1 MTTENENTTD
11 EIKNLDVNTVYPNP
25 DQPRK
30 AFDEASLKELADS
43 ITKHGVIQ
51 PVTVVKTDKGYMIV
65 AGERRFRATL
75 KAGLKPVPA
84 VVKNYDEKE
93 TKEVA
98 LLENLQREDLNPIEE
113 ALGYKSLI
121 EEYGLTQDEAAKSVG
136 KSRPAVANAMRL
148 LGLKPE
154 VLKMVEEGK
163 LSAGHARTLLPL
175 EDAALQL
182 STAKNVIDNS
192 LSVRKTEQLV
202 AKTLKKLREPEKKPT
217 KSEELFVDYI
227 ADTADYLSR
236 TLSRK
241 VNIECG
247 KRSGRIVLEFYDS
260 DDREALI
267 QNLVRMGGTWQKN
280 ND

>member
-65 AGERRFRATL
+65 AGERRYRATL
-75 KAGLKPVPA
+75 KAGLKTVPA

-113 ALGYKSLI
+113 ARAIKRLMD
-121 EEYGLTQDEAAKSVG
+121 EFALTQDEVAERLG
-136 KSRPAVANAMRL
+136 KSRSAIANTDSPAR
-148 LGLKPE
+148 
-154 VLKMVEEGK
+154 
-163 LSAGHARTLLPL
+163 
-175 EDAALQL
+175 
-182 STAKNVIDNS
+182 
-192 LSVRKTEQLV
+192 
-202 AKTLKKLREPEKKPT
+202 
-217 KSEELFVDYI
+217 
-227 ADTADYLSR
+227 
-236 TLSRK
+236 
-241 VNIECG
+241 
-247 KRSGRIVLEFYDS
+247 
-260 DDREALI
+260 
-267 QNLVRMGGTWQKN
+267 GTQRRN
-280 ND
+280 

>member
-75 KAGLKPVPA
+75 KAGLKTVPA

-113 ALGYKSLI
+113 ARAIKRLMD
-121 EEYGLTQDEAAKSVG
+121 EFALTQDEVAERLG
-136 KSRPAVANAMRL
+136 KSRSAIANTLRL
-148 LGLKPE
+148 LALSPE
-154 VLKMVEEGK
+154 VTRLVVNGE
-163 LSAGHARTLLPL
+163 LSAGHAR
-175 EDAALQL
+175 ALVTFPFVKQSAL
-182 STAKNVIDNS
+182 ARKAVKDGW
-192 LSVRKTEQLV
+192 SVRDLEAFIRKLNGE
-202 AKTLKKLREPEKKPT
+202 KPKPKPKKQ
-217 KSEELFVDYI
+217 
-227 ADTADYLSR
+227 ADTCLELRDLVER
-236 TLSRK
+236 MQRVFGTK
-241 VNIECG
+241 VSAIGN
-247 KRSGRIVLEFYDS
+247 
-260 DDREALI
+260 DD
-267 QNLVRMGGTWQKN
+267 
-280 ND
+280 

>member
-1 MTTENENTTD
+1 MPVRVISAD
-11 EIKNLDVNTVYPNP
+11 DRRV
-25 DQPRK
+25 
-30 AFDEASLKELADS
+30 AELAL
-43 ITKHGVIQ
+43 V
-51 PVTVVKTDKGYMIV
+51 
-65 AGERRFRATL
+65 
-75 KAGLKPVPA
+75 
-84 VVKNYDEKE
+84 
-93 TKEVA
+93 
-98 LLENLQREDLNPIEE
+98 ENLQREDLNPIEE

-148 LGLKPE
+148 LGLTPE

-182 STAKNVIDNS
+182 STAKNVIENS

-202 AKTLKKLREPEKKPT
+202 SKTLKKRREPEKKPT

-236 TLSRK
+236 TLARK

-267 QNLVRMGGTWQKN
+267 QNLVRMGGTWQEN
-280 ND
+280 NDK